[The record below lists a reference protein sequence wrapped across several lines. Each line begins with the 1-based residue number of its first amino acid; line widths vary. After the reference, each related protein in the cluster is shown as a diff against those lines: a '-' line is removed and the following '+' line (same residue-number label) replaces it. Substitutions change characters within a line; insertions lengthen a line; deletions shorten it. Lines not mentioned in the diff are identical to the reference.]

1 MSDRSIEAVG
11 ELCNTEPK
19 KGVSEREIKVV
30 LAGRGQH
37 LRQVTAQAHH
47 VTWLVVIMSNVYMQT
62 FRGSLRH
69 HWYL

>member
-47 VTWLVVIMSNVYMQT
+47 VT
-62 FRGSLRH
+62 
-69 HWYL
+69 